1 MPTTA
6 PQTSRVIR
14 WPEVRELT
22 GLSRTSVWRAER
34 AGDFPARIRLTPG
47 SCGWLETEVLAWV
60 ASRRRG
66 MA

>member
-6 PQTSRVIR
+6 TQSRVIR
-14 WPEVRELT
+14 WPEVRALT
-22 GLSRTSVWRAER
+22 GLSRTSVWRRER
-34 AGDFPARIRLTPG
+34 EGDFPARIRLTPG
-47 SCGWLETEVLAWV
+47 SCGWIEAEVLDWL